1 MKKLLSIALC
11 LAVAACQ
18 PHEFDPDVDR
28 AQAKRNIAEA
38 RYVIEKG
45 CPFARED
52 ESFKNCVYATYM
64 KSSPKTFKAAELED
78 GQPIAIVSN
87 ARRQAM
93 TVKTVKT
100 TTVETTEKVMTPTGI
115 TETTHEP
122 VVTQTTDEFTIRDKQ
137 SATMTIT
144 QPKTITVREEVILQ
158 PIPRPVVTKKTEAKP
173 APQPV
178 ATKKTEAKQPPQ
190 KKPEPKKTWWD
201 EYQSS
206 KSSAD
211 ASDDCDCN
219 NPNDACPRCY
229 NK

>member
-11 LAVAACQ
+11 LAAAACQ
-18 PHEFDPDVDR
+18 PHEFDPDIDR
-28 AQAKRNIAEA
+28 AQAKRNTMEA
-38 RYVIEKG
+38 KYVLEKG

-52 ESFKNCVYATYM
+52 ESFKNCIYATYM

-100 TTVETTEKVMTPTGI
+100 TTVETTEKVMTPDGI

-122 VVTQTTDEFTIRDKQ
+122 VVTQTTNEFTIRDKQ
-137 SATMTIT
+137 NASMTIT
-144 QPKTITVREEVILQ
+144 QPKTITIREEVVSQ
-158 PIPRPVVTKKTEAKP
+158 PIPKPAAAKKTEVKQQP
-173 APQPV
+173 A
-178 ATKKTEAKQPPQ
+178 PQ

-201 EYQSS
+201 EYQSG
-206 KSSAD
+206 KPAAD
-211 ASDDCDCN
+211 VSDDCDCN